1 MQPDQLDAWLLAAP
15 WLSARVPL
23 VLVLGTT
30 AAFVAAYYGLTP
42 ARLQPA
48 TTNAA
53 DDQGWGVV
61 RARCVQGTLF
71 LVAAVALVPLSGIA
85 WSDTLLG
92 VPDLAR
98 SAVGMAVLAVV
109 LLGASLPA
117 AGKPAMLARYPDIR
131 IRPFGGIWRLRSAA
145 AWALY
150 LLGYEALFR
159 GVLVAGLATV
169 WDPVTAVVVHTAIY
183 VLAHLHKPAAETVSC
198 FVMGPVFAILAW
210 WTDGFW
216 APWLLHVIIAV
227 ANENASARAAAKS
240 REGGSVSYD

>member
-15 WLSARVPL
+15 WLAARVPI

-30 AAFVAAYYGLTP
+30 ATFIAAYYLLTP
-42 ARLQPA
+42 TRLQPR
-48 TTNAA
+48 THDAA
-53 DDQGWGVV
+53 ADQGWGVV
-61 RARCVQGTLF
+61 RARCVQGVLF
-71 LVAAVALVPLSGIA
+71 LAAAVGMVPLSGIA
-85 WSDTLLG
+85 WGDALLG
-92 VPDLAR
+92 TPDFGR
-98 SAVGMAVLAVV
+98 SALGMAVLAVV

-131 IRPFGGIWRLRSAA
+131 IRPFGGTWRVRSAA

-150 LLGYEALFR
+150 LLGYEAMFR

-210 WTDGFW
+210 WSDGFW
-216 APWLLHVIIAV
+216 APWLLHVLIAV
-227 ANENASARAAAKS
+227 ANENASARAAA
-240 REGGSVSYD
+240 RQGERG